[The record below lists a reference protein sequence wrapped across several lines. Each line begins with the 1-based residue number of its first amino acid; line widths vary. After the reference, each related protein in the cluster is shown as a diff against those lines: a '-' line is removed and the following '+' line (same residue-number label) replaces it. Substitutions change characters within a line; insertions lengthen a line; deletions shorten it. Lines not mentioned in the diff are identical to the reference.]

1 MESPFIY
8 RSPDAAGTGSG
19 PLQGLNIAVQPNVS
33 VEGWPAEA
41 GSRALENFTAL
52 EDATI
57 IGRLREA
64 GAALCGL
71 TRMSEFGFGL
81 EKSRA
86 GAALKENAADVE
98 LVLDLMGESRMAAAL
113 SGVCGF
119 KPSFGLLSSLDL
131 IGLIPSMEC
140 CGLLS
145 ADPGRFRK
153 VLGCIAGPD
162 PLDFS
167 LPEEPAPAFEKKAVD
182 PENTRIG
189 IVSEA
194 AGELPAERK
203 SGFEASVEELKQAG
217 FSVRELSFPEMTL
230 FSLVHKIVGSVE
242 ASSSAGRYDSVRYGR
257 RAPGAKNWNEMYLR
271 SRGAAFGTLVKSYLF
286 QGAYFQFE
294 RFEAY
299 ENACR
304 IRARLVK
311 DMEKLFDQAD
321 FLMFPAAAGGGTD
334 EGASLADTYEQFA
347 ATLFANVTGQP
358 ALYLPPAP
366 GSRTE
371 GVQLAGPRLSDPR
384 LAALGEHLMN
394 LRQAGGL

>member
-1 MESPFIY
+1 MESTFTD
-8 RSPDAAGTGSG
+8 RRPDTTGPGSG

-57 IGRLREA
+57 VRRLREA
-64 GAALCGL
+64 GAALCGS

-81 EKSRA
+81 EGSRA
-86 GAALKENAADVE
+86 GAAIKENAADVE
-98 LVLDLMGESRMAAAL
+98 LVLDLMGESRMAAAF
-113 SGVCGF
+113 SGLCGF
-119 KPSFGLLSSLDL
+119 KPSSGLVSSLGL
-131 IGLIPSMEC
+131 IGLIPSMESW
-140 CGLLS
+140 GLLS
-145 ADPGRFRK
+145 NDPGWFRK

-167 LPEEPAPAFEKKAVD
+167 LPDEPAPDFDKAAVD
-182 PENTRIG
+182 PGNTRIG
-189 IVSEA
+189 IPAEA
-194 AGELPAERK
+194 AGELSGNRK
-203 SGFEASVEELKQAG
+203 SAFEASVEEVKQAG
-217 FSVRELSFPEMTL
+217 FSVREVSFPEMEL
-230 FSLVHKIVGSVE
+230 FPLVHNIVGSVE

-299 ENACR
+299 EDACR
-304 IRARLVK
+304 IRARLVR
-311 DMEKLFDQAD
+311 DMEKLFGQAD
-321 FLMFPAAAGGGTD
+321 FLLLPAGAGGGSG

-366 GSRTE
+366 GSKSE